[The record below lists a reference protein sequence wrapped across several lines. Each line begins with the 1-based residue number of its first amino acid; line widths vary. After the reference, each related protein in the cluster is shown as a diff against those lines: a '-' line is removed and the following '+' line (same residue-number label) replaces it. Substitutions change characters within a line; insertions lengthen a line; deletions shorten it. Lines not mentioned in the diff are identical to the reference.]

1 MEVWL
6 SLDDGRTFPIWI
18 SPWMDPK
25 AQYFYWTLPNT
36 PTNAAVMDIR
46 FGSEPG
52 YPESY
57 APHPASTFV
66 MAKAVPA
73 RRHCKSPGVAL
84 RRTPPAAQALL

>member
-46 FGSEPG
+46 LE
-52 YPESY
+52 
-57 APHPASTFV
+57 H
-66 MAKAVPA
+66 VPNHLQ
-73 RRHCKSPGVAL
+73 R
-84 RRTPPAAQALL
+84 